1 MCWECTVYEVS
12 TGGSVDPKSW
22 ALNSN
27 VDTRTELNVV
37 ELVPQSNCYLLASY
51 PDILLLLYLRSL
63 DPIKIRFNFENRINF
78 IRSHRYTTAWSCR
91 VLLK

>member
-12 TGGSVDPKSW
+12 TGGSVDPKSR

-51 PDILLLLYLRSL
+51 QDLYCCCYIL
-63 DPIKIRFNFENRINF
+63 DPIKIRFYFDNRINF
-78 IRSHRYTTAWSCR
+78 IRSHRYITAW
-91 VLLK
+91 

>member
-1 MCWECTVYEVS
+1 MESYTMLGMPVYEVS

-51 PDILLLLYLRSL
+51 PDILLLLYLR
-63 DPIKIRFNFENRINF
+63 
-78 IRSHRYTTAWSCR
+78 T
-91 VLLK
+91 